1 MFGAG
6 EKRACLLSGFIADA
20 TIGIFGSDGFDG
32 LDGVVELGY
41 ERAGFGFGHCCWCWC
56 LRL

>member
-6 EKRACLLSGFIADA
+6 EEFGYVVAGFIVDVV
-20 TIGIFGSDGFDG
+20 IGFDGFDGFDG
-32 LDGVVELGY
+32 LVELGY
-41 ERAGFGFGHCCWCWC
+41 ERANFGFGHCCCGLC